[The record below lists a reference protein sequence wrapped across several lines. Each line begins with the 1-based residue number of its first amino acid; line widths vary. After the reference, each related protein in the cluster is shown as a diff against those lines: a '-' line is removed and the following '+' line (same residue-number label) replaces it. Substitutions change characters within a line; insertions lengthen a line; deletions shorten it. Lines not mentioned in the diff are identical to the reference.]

1 MAQQKSLNTFSFA
14 VFHLLNPMF
23 NPSSQ
28 YAKVYL
34 LRNCKQVW
42 IGFYAKE
49 AFTIRLKSLSL
60 G

>member
-1 MAQQKSLNTFSFA
+1 MDQQKSLNTFSFA

-28 YAKVYL
+28 NAKVYL

-49 AFTIRLKSLSL
+49 AFTIR
-60 G
+60 

>member
-1 MAQQKSLNTFSFA
+1 
-14 VFHLLNPMF
+14 MF

-60 G
+60 GWWTMAILFGLKRAFRL

>member
-1 MAQQKSLNTFSFA
+1 
-14 VFHLLNPMF
+14 MF

-34 LRNCKQVW
+34 FWDSKQAG

-60 G
+60 GWWTMAILFGLKRAFRL